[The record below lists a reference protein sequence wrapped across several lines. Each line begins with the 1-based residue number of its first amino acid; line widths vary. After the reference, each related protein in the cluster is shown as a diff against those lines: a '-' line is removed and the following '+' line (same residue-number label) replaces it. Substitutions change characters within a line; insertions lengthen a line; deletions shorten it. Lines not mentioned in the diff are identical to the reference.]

1 MHGVFTD
8 QMNRQVLIAQ
18 PLQRIVSL
26 VPSQTELLYD
36 LGLNEEV
43 VGITKFCIYP
53 QKWYRNKPRV
63 GGTKNFSVQKIVA
76 LNPQLVIGNK
86 EENTRQGIEELE
98 KILPVWMSDVQ
109 NLPDAIAMIQQI
121 GQLCGKTDAAF
132 QMTQQIQRLFEQIPK
147 AHGQRVLYLIWR
159 NPYMAAGHQTFINAM
174 LTHVCGFTNVLPPE
188 AGRYPQVDVSLLR
201 ELQPDVV
208 MLSSEPY
215 PFTPK
220 HTAEIEEILHRAT
233 ILPVNGEFF
242 SWYGSR
248 LLHAA
253 PYLKQVI
260 DRVNHAS

>member
-8 QMNRQVLIAQ
+8 QMNRQVIIAQ

-43 VGITKFCIYP
+43 VGITKFCIHPP
-53 QKWYRNKPRV
+53 QWFRSKIRV
-63 GGTKNFSVQKIVA
+63 GGTKNFSVQKIMA

-86 EENTRQGIEELE
+86 EENTRQGIEALE

-109 NLPDAIAMIQQI
+109 NLPDALAMIQQI
-121 GQLCGKTDAAF
+121 GQLCGKTDVAL
-132 QMTQQIQRLFEQIPK
+132 QMSHQIQGEIKQIPK
-147 AHGQRVLYLIWR
+147 AHGQRILYLIWR

-174 LTHVCGFTNVLPPE
+174 LTDVCGFTNALPPE
-188 AGRYPQVDVSLLR
+188 AGRYPQVDTEKLA

-215 PFTPK
+215 PFKPA
-220 HTAEIEEILHRAT
+220 HIAEIKQILPKAT
-233 ILPVNGEFF
+233 ILPVNGELF

-248 LLHAA
+248 LLYAA
-253 PYLKQVI
+253 PYFKEVTYL
-260 DRVNHAS
+260 VNDAH

>member
-26 VPSQTELLYD
+26 VPSKTELLYD

-43 VGITKFCIYP
+43 VGITKFCIHPP
-53 QKWYRNKPRV
+53 QWFRSKTRV

-86 EENTRQGIEELE
+86 EENTRLGIEELE

-109 NLPDAIAMIQQI
+109 NLPDALAMIQQI
-121 GQLCGKTDAAF
+121 GQLCGKTDVAL

-174 LTHVCGFTNVLPPE
+174 LTDVCGFTNVLPPE

-201 ELQPDVV
+201 ELQPNVV

-215 PFTPK
+215 PFTSK
-220 HTAEIEEILHRAT
+220 HIAEIKEILPKAT
-233 ILPVNGEFF
+233 VLPVNGEFF

-248 LLHAA
+248 LLQAGS
-253 PYLKQVI
+253 YFTTVI
-260 DRVNHAS
+260 EQAQAL